1 MILDK
6 SYLGLLRFMT
16 SSSFLVVLSLVSR
29 WQGPGVSAPLQRNGA
44 VRGFSGRPGGWVG
57 ALVAARRARAHYREK
72 NEQKPEELRHGKH
85 VQKLTNEVSMRNT
98 TMSICLA
105 NSCFSLT

>member
-1 MILDK
+1 
-6 SYLGLLRFMT
+6 
-16 SSSFLVVLSLVSR
+16 
-29 WQGPGVSAPLQRNGA
+29 
-44 VRGFSGRPGGWVG
+44 VG